1 MQKQLCSFSNTI
13 FISKSEKKSILAT
26 RQGLY
31 EGQKTTVIRLIISR
45 KNMSLGTCVSSTMYL
60 LLCLHEWCFLC
71 FPYILVDKVVVSA
84 ILFDEKSEQIRCYIR
99 CINFATKVKCLICV
113 TKHKWLSI
121 LHVLDQVKK
130 CRIIRIV
137 QLHDLL

>member
-1 MQKQLCSFSNTI
+1 MLFFKHHF
-13 FISKSEKKSILAT
+13 
-26 RQGLY
+26 
-31 EGQKTTVIRLIISR
+31 
-45 KNMSLGTCVSSTMYL
+45 YL
-60 LLCLHEWCFLC
+60 LIGKEKYSCNSSRSIWRPKNNSYTADNLSQKHVTWHVCFFYDVSLIVFTRMMFFMFSLYFGRQSSC
-71 FPYILVDKVVVSA
+71 ICNLVWW
-84 ILFDEKSEQIRCYIR
+84 KSEQIRCYIR